1 MNSQK
6 FTDEEL
12 KKSKRIFKSATPKYD
27 ITWYVKWVSSVL
39 IVLAMSMRGI
49 EGLQLYDLCLS
60 IVGVLGWLFVG
71 IRWSDRALVGLNAI
85 GLFFLLRNFI
95 ETVLL

>member
-1 MNSQK
+1 
-6 FTDEEL
+6 
-12 KKSKRIFKSATPKYD
+12 
-27 ITWYVKWVSSVL
+27 
-39 IVLAMSMRGI
+39 MSMRGI

-71 IRWSDRALVGLNAI
+71 IRWRDRALVGLNAI